1 MYATMVKKVSL
12 KNIFNIT
19 TCTYSAK
26 HKLVFTHE
34 QTGKVSVLTAKDEPI
49 DSVMLDSSDIL

>member
-12 KNIFNIT
+12 SNIFNIT

-26 HKLVFTHE
+26 HKLVFAHE
-34 QTGKVSVLTAKDEPI
+34 QTGKISVFTTK
-49 DSVMLDSSDIL
+49 S